1 MDDIHDVIVVYN
13 QNESIWCASYN
24 KYNAETVELKRVF
37 IRSKFGG
44 QGVSKVML
52 KKLEER
58 AKGQGYNKMILESG
72 ELLKAAMNLYRAVG
86 YEVIQNYGQY
96 AEM

>member
-1 MDDIHDVIVVYN
+1 
-13 QNESIWCASYN
+13 
-24 KYNAETVELKRVF
+24 
-37 IRSKFGG
+37 
-44 QGVSKVML
+44 
-52 KKLEER
+52 
-58 AKGQGYNKMILESG
+58 MILESG